1 MGRFC
6 LKKESQFEGIR
17 CAPLAQVMSFKSDS
31 EREST
36 RRQRVKLSV
45 KTLRLVIF
53 TGSFETLKYCYGLQY
68 LSRTAYGV

>member
-1 MGRFC
+1 
-6 LKKESQFEGIR
+6 
-17 CAPLAQVMSFKSDS
+17 MSFKSDS